1 MDEQKLVILEMIAS
15 LSSSVEQV
23 IDFLEDFHDTFNWR
37 GTEENMELIKKL
49 DTAKSYIYDVQD
61 KLSYIQTLKE
71 E

>member
-1 MDEQKLVILEMIAS
+1 MDEQKVEILDLITS

-23 IDFLEDFHDTFNWR
+23 INFLEDFHDTFNWR

-49 DTAKSYIYDVQD
+49 DTAKSHIYYVQD
-61 KLSYIQTLKE
+61 KLNCVQILKE

>member
-37 GTEENMELIKKL
+37 GTDENMELIKKL

-61 KLSYIQTLKE
+61 KLNCIQTLKE

>member
-1 MDEQKLVILEMIAS
+1 MDEQKLVILEMIAN

-23 IDFLEDFHDTFNWR
+23 IDFLEDFHDIFNWR

-49 DTAKSYIYDVQD
+49 DNAKSYIYDVQD

>member
-1 MDEQKLVILEMIAS
+1 MDEQKLVILEMIAN

-23 IDFLEDFHDTFNWR
+23 IDFLEDFHDTFNWH
-37 GTEENMELIKKL
+37 GTEEIIELVKKL
-49 DTAKSYIYDVQD
+49 DTAKSYIYDVHN